1 MARNTTRRRP
11 SASPAVRKIEPMDN
25 VASVLENVASV
36 LEPIPTS
43 ARRQRII
50 IELNAES
57 STLSLNVTGPSII
70 EISG

>member
-11 SASPAVRKIEPMDN
+11 PATPAVRNVEPIDN
-25 VASVLENVASV
+25 VESAV

-43 ARRQRII
+43 AGRQRII

-57 STLSLNVTGPSII
+57 STLSLNVTGPSNI